1 MEPGKP
7 TAYVYHTTVIAIG
20 KPLMPLRSLSRIA
33 TALTLVLAPMTAL
46 ADGPWQGNWDTSYS
60 DLNLLQD
67 GNLVFGEYV
76 DRGWIIGYTDTSGSV
91 LRGAWVH
98 HNSGRWGA
106 LEFRLTEPGVFD
118 GSWVEDQTTF
128 DFEDGTNWDG
138 TRASITPGYFPE
150 GLDAAIVWPSEFDL
164 DALERSGWFNTGRG
178 NTTPQPSLVGCPDVA
193 MNVGLSAANNPYVT
207 ASGITNAATAPWTI
221 YAQPPAAPLGSLAFT
236 GGAVT
241 LQLEACIPMFGPTL
255 SNQRRD
261 IRVQSVV
268 LSQRGDGDYQ
278 GTGWFFDTAAGIQGA
293 ASFYLTN
300 PAVGQGLAA
309 LTVTGEGGRWAESV
323 LLDYTAD

>member
-1 MEPGKP
+1 
-7 TAYVYHTTVIAIG
+7 
-20 KPLMPLRSLSRIA
+20 MPLLTFSRLA
-33 TALTLVLAPMTAL
+33 TALTLTLTPLAAL

-76 DRGWIIGYTDTSGSV
+76 DRGWIIGYTDPSGTI

-98 HNSGRWGA
+98 ENSDRWGA
-106 LEFRLTEPGVFD
+106 LEFRLTAPGVFD

-128 DFEDGTNWDG
+128 AFEDGTNWDG
-138 TRASITPGYFPE
+138 TRARISPGYFPE
-150 GLDAAIVWPSEFDL
+150 GLDAAIVWPQEFDL
-164 DALERSGWFNTGRG
+164 NALSRSGWFGPVTWAPM
-178 NTTPQPSLVGCPDVA
+178 PQPTPTPTVNANCPNVA
-193 MNVGLSAANNPYVT
+193 MDTGLSASNNPYVT
-207 ASGITNAATAPWTI
+207 TSGISNAATAPWTI

-236 GGAVT
+236 GGSAT
-241 LQLEACIPMFGPTL
+241 LQMDACVPLFGPTL

-261 IRVQSVV
+261 IRLHSVV

-278 GTGWFFDTAAGIQGA
+278 GTGWFHDYTAGIQGA

-300 PAVGQGLAA
+300 PAAGQGMAA
-309 LTVTGEGGRWAESV
+309 LTITGEGGR
-323 LLDYTAD
+323 

>member
-1 MEPGKP
+1 M
-7 TAYVYHTTVIAIG
+7 
-20 KPLMPLRSLSRIA
+20 SLKSFSRLA
-33 TALTLVLAPMTAL
+33 TALTLTLLPLGAA

-76 DRGWIIGYTDTSGSV
+76 DRGWIIGYTDVTGTV

-98 HNSGRWGA
+98 ENSDRWGA
-106 LEFRLTEPGVFD
+106 LEFRLTAPGVFD

-138 TRASITPGYFPE
+138 TRASVTPGYFPE

-164 DALERSGWFNTGRG
+164 AFLHRSGWFTTGQG
-178 NTTPQPSLVGCPDVA
+178 GAAPASGACPNVA
-193 MNVGLSAANNPYVT
+193 MNVGLSAINNPYVT
-207 ASGITNAATAPWTI
+207 PNGISNAATAPWAI

-236 GGAVT
+236 GGPAT
-241 LQLEACIPMFGPTL
+241 LQMDACVPLFGPTL
-255 SNQRRD
+255 SGPRRD
-261 IRVQSVV
+261 VRLHSVV

-278 GTGWFFDTAAGIQGA
+278 GTGWFHDLSAGIQGA

-309 LTVTGEGGRWAESV
+309 LTITGEGGRWAESV